1 MTAIKIRQKVHSIID
16 NSDDRILKVV
26 YAMLKEYAKAE
37 VESSILSD
45 EQKIEIDR
53 RWNNHKNG
61 KSKSY
66 SIEEVNKFV
75 AARLKK

>member
-16 NSDDRILKVV
+16 NADDRILKVV
-26 YAMLKEYAKAE
+26 YAMLKEYEKAE
-37 VESSILSD
+37 TEPSILSD
-45 EQKIEIDR
+45 KQKSEVDR

-66 SIEEVNKFV
+66 SIDEVNKFV
-75 AARLKK
+75 TARLNK